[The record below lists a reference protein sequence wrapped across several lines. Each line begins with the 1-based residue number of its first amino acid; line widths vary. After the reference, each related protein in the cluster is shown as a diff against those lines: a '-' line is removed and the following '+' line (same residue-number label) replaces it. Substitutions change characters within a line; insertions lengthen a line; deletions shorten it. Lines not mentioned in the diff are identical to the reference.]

1 MRVSSPAW
9 RGSAESVVGIYGV
22 WRLGGGA
29 GVGERRGGGRQTA
42 GEAER
47 SNGLHER
54 LGMVLG
60 MQRKGCGDSGY

>member
-1 MRVSSPAW
+1 MRVSCPEW
-9 RGSAESVVGIYGV
+9 RGSAESVAGIYGV
-22 WRLGGGA
+22 WRRG
-29 GVGERRGGGRQTA
+29 GVGELRGGGRQTA